1 MQRDKG
7 ICLFLFRLKQGNRK
21 ARCDMK
27 YPFLVI
33 RDGVEYPAG
42 VDVPTDGETKAQ
54 EKPQDPP
61 KNADTTTIEYEG
73 EEIPIGIDKVY
84 KKTEIMRMSIGELR
98 TIAKKEG
105 IVNVGKYTGAELKKM
120 LIRKFG
126 L

>member
-33 RDGVEYPAG
+33 RNGVEYPAG
-42 VDVPTDGETKAQ
+42 VDVPADGETKAK
-54 EKPQDPP
+54 EKPQEPL

-98 TIAKKEG
+98 TIAKKES

>member
-33 RDGVEYPAG
+33 RNGVEYPAG

-54 EKPQDPP
+54 EKPQEPL

-105 IVNVGKYTGAELKKM
+105 IVNVGKYTGTELKKM

>member
-1 MQRDKG
+1 
-7 ICLFLFRLKQGNRK
+7 
-21 ARCDMK
+21 MK

-33 RDGVEYPAG
+33 RNGVEYPAG

-54 EKPQDPP
+54 EKPQEPP